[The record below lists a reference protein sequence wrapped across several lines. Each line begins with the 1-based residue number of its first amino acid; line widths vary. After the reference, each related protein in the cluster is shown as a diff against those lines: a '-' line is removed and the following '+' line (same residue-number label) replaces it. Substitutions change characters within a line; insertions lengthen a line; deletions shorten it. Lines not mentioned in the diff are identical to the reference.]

1 MTTLRQRM
9 RGDMRIRNLSER
21 TQKCYLRHV
30 TQFAL
35 HFGRSPDELG
45 PEQIRRYQLFLV
57 EQKRASWSLF
67 NQAVCALRFLY
78 GVTLRKDWAI
88 EHIPHAKREKKLP
101 VVLSV
106 DEVRRVL
113 GAVRNDKHRVI
124 LMTIYAAGLRLSEA
138 FHLRVADV
146 DSERMVLHVRGA
158 KGHKDRVVPV
168 SPRLLESLRGYWR
181 PFRPRSY
188 LFRGSKGDSPIHPT
202 AIQKVF
208 RTACLRVG
216 LRKRAPVH
224 TLRHSYA
231 THLLEAGTDLRSIQ
245 VWLGHAS
252 LSTTALYLHISAGGS
267 NGRSPLDTLG
277 PLG

>member
-1 MTTLRQRM
+1 MTALRQRM
-9 RGDMRIRNLSER
+9 REDMRIRNLSDR
-21 TQKCYLRHV
+21 TQKCYIRHV
-30 TQFAL
+30 AQFAL

-45 PEQIRRYQLFLV
+45 PEHIRRYQLFLV
-57 EQKRASWSLF
+57 EEKRASWSLF

-88 EHIPHAKREKKLP
+88 EHIPHAKRERKLP
-101 VVLSV
+101 AVLSV
-106 DEVRRVL
+106 AEVRRVL

-138 FHLRVADV
+138 VHLRVADV
-146 DSERMVLHVRGA
+146 DSERMVLHVRRG
-158 KGHKDRVVPV
+158 KGHKDRVVPL

-181 PFRPRSY
+181 AFRPRSY
-188 LFRGSKGDSPIHPT
+188 LFPGSKADSPIHPT

-208 RTACLRVG
+208 RTACLTVG
-216 LRKRAPVH
+216 LRKRASVH

-245 VWLGHAS
+245 AWLGHAS
-252 LSTTALYLHISAGGS
+252 LNTTALYLHISAGGS